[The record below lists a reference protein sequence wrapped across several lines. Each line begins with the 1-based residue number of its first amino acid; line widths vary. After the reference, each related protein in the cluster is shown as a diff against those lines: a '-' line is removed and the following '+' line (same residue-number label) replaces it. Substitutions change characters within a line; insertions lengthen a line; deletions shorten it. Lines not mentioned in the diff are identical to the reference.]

1 MKSKS
6 QTINRQ
12 IPKKISS
19 DPLLISD
26 SDSNANLSSESIDE
40 VSQLSGDSYNSYSD
54 DCTDSASD
62 SSWNYAE

>member
-1 MKSKS
+1 MKAKS

-40 VSQLSGDSYNSYSD
+40 VSELSVDSYNSYSD